1 MAYLD
6 NTDIIVDAILTK
18 KGRSKLAAGQQLS
31 ITKFALADDEIDYT
45 LYEPAHPKGTPGYD
59 SAIRA
64 IPVTEA
70 TSDETQIMRYKL
82 VTLQPGS
89 TKIPVVSLAMAAI
102 RQFTGEGVMTITPNT
117 SPVANVNEGYTAILS
132 DSRAGTLI
140 GNGTVTIGTAPQFLG
155 ENVGATATVVAG
167 KTFSFT
173 PSSTLK
179 ISLTTTLT
187 VYGNATGGSVSIP
200 VVITYKA

>member
-18 KGRSKLAAGQQLS
+18 KGRSKLASGQQLA

-70 TSDETQIMRYKL
+70 TPDETQVMRYKL
-82 VTLQPGS
+82 VTLS
-89 TKIPVVSLAMAAI
+89 KNTVKIPVVSLAYTAI
-102 RQFTGEGVMTITPNT
+102 IANTGAGATTITPST
-117 SPVANVNEGYTAILS
+117 TPVANTTAGYTAILS

-140 GNGTVTIGTAPQFLG
+140 GQGTVTGTTPVFLG
-155 ENVGATATVVAG
+155 DIGSVATVVSG
-167 KTFSFT
+167 TSFSFT

-179 ISLTTTLT
+179 FSLTTTLT
-187 VYGNATGGSVSIP
+187 VYGNETGGSTSIP
-200 VVITYKA
+200 VQITYKAS